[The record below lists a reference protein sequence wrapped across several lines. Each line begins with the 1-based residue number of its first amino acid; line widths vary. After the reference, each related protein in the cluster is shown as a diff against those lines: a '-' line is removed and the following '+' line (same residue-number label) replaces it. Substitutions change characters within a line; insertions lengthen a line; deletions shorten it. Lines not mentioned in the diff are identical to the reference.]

1 VNKHLVSPKINGWY
15 DNVMNVVYS
24 QDLEIIPT

>member
-1 VNKHLVSPKINGWY
+1 VKPELKGWY

-24 QDLEIIPT
+24 QDLELTIRR

>member
-1 VNKHLVSPKINGWY
+1 VKPELVGWY

-24 QDLEIIPT
+24 QDLSLKARAAR